1 MEAADFAV
9 RIEEVMAEEGISY
22 ECIFE
27 DEEEIGRIWKFQIED
42 TIDGYVALEDN
53 EETLGIQ
60 TVALGLYL
68 RDITDY
74 AREDLIGLFY
84 ANADFVNASF
94 SVVKVPVPI
103 ESDVVP
109 DLDEEEEIEPEFEER
124 EILTIQSR
132 IPADAFEP
140 DDFKTY
146 VENMLYQYQ
155 ITMEAYEGEG
165 EDEDEED
172 LNLLNELEE
181 LDDEE

>member
-9 RIEEVMAEEGISY
+9 RIEEVMAEECTTY

-27 DEEEIGRIWKFQIED
+27 DDEEIGRIWKFQYEE
-42 TIDGYVALEDN
+42 TIDGYIALEDN

-60 TVALGLYL
+60 TIAMGLYL

-74 AREDLIGLFY
+74 TRDDLVSLFY
-84 ANADFVNASF
+84 ANADFINASF
-94 SVVKVPVPI
+94 SIVKIPVPI
-103 ESDVVP
+103 ENDQIR
-109 DLDEEEEIEPEFEER
+109 DLDEEEDQEESETEFEER

-155 ITMEAYEGEG
+155 VTMEAYEN
-165 EDEDEED
+165 DEESE
-172 LNLLNELEE
+172 ELDMLDELDE